1 MEAAQDINLR
11 DKITVTL
18 ADAAKLTGIGR
29 AKLEELAKGDIKF
42 PSFKVGVKT
51 LIHVELLNK
60 YLAEKAT
67 MRVGEKTMSKRVAEI
82 KAKREERE

>member
-1 MEAAQDINLR
+1 MGTTQHTSLR
-11 DKITVTL
+11 DHIAVTL

-29 AKLEELAKGDIKF
+29 ARLEELAKTDIKF

-60 YLAEKAT
+60 YLAEKAIL
-67 MRVGEKTMSKRVAEI
+67 RVGEMTMNKRVAEI
-82 KAKREERE
+82 EARREQAQ